1 MASWRHLWC
10 LSLKPVLK
18 SFNMSSF
25 SSFGSFITLRA
36 IDSSSG
42 LEGKVP
48 GSLGS
53 SLEEPETPLEVSAKL
68 SDAEGEK
75 IDEDPGAEL
84 GP

>member
-42 LEGKVP
+42 SEGKVP

-53 SLEEPETPLEVSAKL
+53 SLEELETPLEVSAKL
-68 SDAEGEK
+68 SDAEREK
-75 IDEDPGAEL
+75 IDEDPGVEL